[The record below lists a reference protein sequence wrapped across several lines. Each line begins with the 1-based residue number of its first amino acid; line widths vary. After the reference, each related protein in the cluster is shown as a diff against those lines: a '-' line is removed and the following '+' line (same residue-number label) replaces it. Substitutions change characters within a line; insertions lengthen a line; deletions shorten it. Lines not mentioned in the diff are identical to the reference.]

1 MQNFDSISSI
11 TGSMDSPDATIVIEV
26 DAPNTNAAA
35 TAINTNAAAAA
46 AAAIDTNAAAA
57 AIDVDAPDGV
67 SSYVNRR
74 GRPKGSTT
82 ENMR

>member
-1 MQNFDSISSI
+1 MQNCDSISSI
-11 TGSMDSPDATIVIEV
+11 TGSMDFPDAAIVIEV
-26 DAPNTNAAA
+26 DAPNTSAPA
-35 TAINTNAAAAA
+35 TAINTNAAAA

-74 GRPKGSTT
+74 GRPKGSTN